1 VLEENNKGVGVVNG
15 IMVDEAVARRA
26 RRVLARA
33 RP

>member
-1 VLEENNKGVGVVNG
+1 VGVVNG
-15 IMVDEAVARRA
+15 VMVDEAVARRA